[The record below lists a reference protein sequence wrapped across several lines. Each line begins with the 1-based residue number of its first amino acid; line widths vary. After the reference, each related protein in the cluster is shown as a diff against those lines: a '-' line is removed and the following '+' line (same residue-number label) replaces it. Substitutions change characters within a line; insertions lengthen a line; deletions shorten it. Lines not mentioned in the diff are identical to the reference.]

1 MMKSRYYTHT
11 LANGLRLIHVPTTS
25 RVAYCGLV
33 VNAGSR
39 DDLAGKTG
47 LAHFVEHT
55 IFKGTTH
62 RRSWHILNRMERVG
76 GELNAYTTKEG
87 TAVYSI
93 FPCEHFARAIE
104 LISDLVANS
113 TFPESELEK
122 EREVVMEEIDSYRDT
137 PMEAAYDDFEDYL
150 FAGSAMGHN
159 ILGNEQDLRSITSAD
174 CRYYLSTQYVPENMV
189 FFAMGNI
196 DSAKLFRLDEK
207 YFGQL
212 NHSLKRIERK
222 VPVEVPVFHKSIN
235 IDSHQA
241 HTIIGKQIFSMHDER
256 RYAAFLL
263 NNMIG
268 GPGMNS
274 LLNVAIR
281 EKRGYAYTVES
292 SLSLLSDCGLF
303 QIYFGSD
310 ERHVAP
316 AIRIIKR
323 IIEELAEKPLS
334 EKALQAAKR
343 QYLGQLVVSGEN
355 KEAVALSLGKN
366 YLYYNNVMTDGELA
380 EHINALTAEQI
391 MDCAVKLNPDTC
403 SILTL
408 K

>member
-39 DDLAGKTG
+39 DDLPGKTG

-159 ILGNEQDLRSITSAD
+159 ILGNEHDLRSITSAD

-196 DSAKLFRLDEK
+196 DSAKLFRLAEK